1 MPNPRELSQFGS
13 FVEVDDVS
21 KNIGIAITELPY
33 VGIGTSTPQ
42 EKLHIVGSLKV
53 DGGADIDT
61 LNVGVATIASI
72 NIPNLSS
79 QNITVST
86 AATFAK
92 LRTVDIN
99 ATGIVTAGVVT
110 GATYY
115 GDAQFMS
122 NVGLAVTFIDN
133 NVTIA
138 GTITVSELVLT
149 GGGGVGGGAAG
160 IAASTIN
167 ITGVSTVGGIKINSG
182 IIIAGVGVTTVVYYG
197 DGFNLSNLQC
207 SALTG
212 FQVAIH
218 RRSPTGRWSLGQY
231 ITKINVAANDT
242 FPVTTRTGII
252 TVTIGDAAIPP
263 LTV

>member
-115 GDAQFMS
+115 GDAQYMS

-149 GGGGVGGGAAG
+149 GGGGVGGGAG
-160 IAASTIN
+160 IGASTIN
-167 ITGVSTVGGIKINSG
+167 ITGVSTVGGVKINSG
-182 IIIAGVGVTTVVYYG
+182 IITAGVGVTTVVYYG

-231 ITKINVAANDT
+231 ITKINVAADDT

>member
-1 MPNPRELSQFGS
+1 MSVLQVDTIRDRSGNGS
-13 FVEVDDVS
+13 PTLDKGVVVSGASTLGFVRVIPGAHGS
-21 KNIGIAITELPY
+21 GGII
-33 VGIGTSTPQ
+33 TST
-42 EKLHIVGSLKV
+42 S
-53 DGGADIDT
+53 
-61 LNVGVATIASI
+61 
-72 NIPNLSS
+72 
-79 QNITVST
+79 
-86 AATFAK
+86 
-92 LRTVDIN
+92 
-99 ATGIVTAGVVT
+99 GIVTFF
-110 GATYY
+110 
-115 GDAQFMS
+115 GDAQYMS

-160 IAASTIN
+160 IGASTIN

-182 IIIAGVGVTTVVYYG
+182 IITAGVGVTTVVYYG

-231 ITKINVAANDT
+231 ITKINVAADDT